1 MKSFLVASHG
11 KMASGIQNSVD
22 ILTGMGKQIEVIDAY
37 IDEVDY
43 TIKIQQFI
51 EKLHVEDT
59 AIIFTDLYGGSVNQK
74 VMVAVA
80 EHPNQNIYVITGM
93 NLAVILSVVLEAAE
107 ITTERLQ
114 ELISESQVKLV
125 LTENLVAEEND
136 DNFFD

>member
-22 ILTGMGKQIEVIDAY
+22 ILTGMGNQIEVIDAY

-93 NLAVILSVVLEAAE
+93 NLAVILSVVLEAGE

>member
-1 MKSFLVASHG
+1 MKKFLVASHG

-22 ILTGMGKQIEVIDAY
+22 ILTGMGNQIEVIDAY

-51 EKLHVEDT
+51 ETLHVEDT

-80 EHPNQNIYVITGM
+80 AHPSQNIHVITGM
-93 NLAVILSVVLEAAE
+93 NLAVILSVVLEAGE

-114 ELISESQVKLV
+114 ELIDESQVKLV
-125 LTENLVAEEND
+125 LTESLVAEESE